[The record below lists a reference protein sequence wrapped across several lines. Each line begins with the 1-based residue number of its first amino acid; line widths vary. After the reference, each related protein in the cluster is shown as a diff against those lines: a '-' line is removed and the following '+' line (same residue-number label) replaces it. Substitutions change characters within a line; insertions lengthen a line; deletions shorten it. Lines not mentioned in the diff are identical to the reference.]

1 VTPKLTGMAK
11 RGGVAV
17 GARDGQGGRGSRE
30 DVVVGM
36 AKTTVPSGGRGS
48 GDEDVGCGNM
58 GRGRWGGE
66 ANGI

>member
-17 GARDGQGGRGSRE
+17 GARDGQGDRAGE
-30 DVVVGM
+30 DVVARV

-58 GRGRWGGE
+58 GRERWGGE